1 MDRIR
6 WHCRRGLLELDLV
19 LNRFLERDFATL
31 SPDQR
36 EAFKGLLEYPDND
49 LWDLLSGRTDPLP
62 GDSAAVVKLLRN
74 G

>member
-19 LNRFLERDFATL
+19 LTRFLERDFAAL

-36 EAFKGLLEYPDND
+36 EAFTLLLEYPDND
-49 LWDLLSGRTDPLP
+49 LWDLVSGRTEPHP
-62 GDSAAVVKLLRN
+62 GASAAVVKLLRD